1 MSYSRDDAER
11 ILSTYWQLRHKYN
24 CIIQSKSG
32 LGGDSK
38 VGDGQN
44 EKKTSSVE
52 RALMLM
58 QDSQTQE
65 LQNKIRAVEKI
76 LSQTNDRQ
84 KRIIYLLYWQN
95 NNITDVANKLGV
107 VRQTIYN
114 HKQEILNNLK
124 KKLNSA

>member
-1 MSYSRDDAER
+1 VSYSQDDAEK

-44 EKKTSSVE
+44 ENKTSSVE

-58 QDSQTQE
+58 QDGQTQE
-65 LQNKIRAVEKI
+65 LKNKIRAVENI
-76 LSQTNDRQ
+76 LAHTNDRQ

-95 NNITDVANKLGV
+95 NNITDVANKLKV
-107 VRQTIYN
+107 TRQTIYN

-124 KKLNSA
+124 KKLNST

>member
-1 MSYSRDDAER
+1 MSYSQDDAER

-65 LQNKIRAVEKI
+65 LLNKIRAVEKI